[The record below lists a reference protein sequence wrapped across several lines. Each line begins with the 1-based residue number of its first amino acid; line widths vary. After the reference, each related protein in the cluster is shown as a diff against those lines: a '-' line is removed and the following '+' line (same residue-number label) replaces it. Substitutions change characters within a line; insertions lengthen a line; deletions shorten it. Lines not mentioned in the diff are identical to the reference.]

1 MLTVER
7 CWKHVFLTI
16 EQGYSKPTGEWL
28 VKMVW
33 NSSLEKG
40 GMSRTLYYNV
50 LLVCVCQY
58 LNNGWLWDIDIP
70 IKWLVVSTWIDSSLV
85 WFFFCS
91 IFLGVATKPWP
102 MAQRQPDKPIAQLG
116 DFPIPVLPRLRILS
130 CFLQWC
136 SLKVAWWC
144 TPVLKNRCR

>member
-1 MLTVER
+1 MKTGNHEKTICWPLKDVESMF
-7 CWKHVFLTI
+7 CLTI

-40 GMSRTLYYNV
+40 GMSRTSYYNV

-58 LNNGWLWDIDIP
+58 LNNVEWDIDIP
-70 IKWLVVSTWIDSSLV
+70 IKWLVVSTWIDSSWL
-85 WFFFCS
+85 
-91 IFLGVATKPWP
+91 LQTHGPWP
-102 MAQRQPDKPIAQLG
+102 SVNPTPKIAQLG
-116 DFPIPVLPRLRILS
+116 DFPIPVMPRLRILS